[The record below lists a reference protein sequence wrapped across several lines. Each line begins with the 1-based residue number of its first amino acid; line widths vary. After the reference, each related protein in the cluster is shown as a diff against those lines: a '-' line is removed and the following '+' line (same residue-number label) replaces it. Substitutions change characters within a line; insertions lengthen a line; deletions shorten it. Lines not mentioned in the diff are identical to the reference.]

1 MMIFPFKKIFFLYIL
16 FLFPLFSES
25 RETIQIEWQ
34 EVKAA
39 SAYLLEIKDEKGNL
53 VFSQKTKEKNLSV
66 ELNTG
71 TYTKRLTVFNLYGEK
86 EENSEWIPL
95 IVKEKSGVKV
105 KVEWQEI
112 EVAKKYILEIRD
124 SNGNIIKRKEVESNS
139 TNIRLEPGSYEK
151 RLLVINQFGEVES
164 EGSWSPLNVI
174 LVLTPEIENTPQ
186 TIKSSPKKQR
196 LTIHGKNFDK
206 GMTASLYLG
215 NKEVAIQK
223 LEIENR
229 EKIQI
234 EILLEDDQ
242 EGVYSLKL
250 KNERGKE
257 AKAENYLTIT
267 QADVAEKTKEKVQSW
282 EILLR
287 SSVVPGWGQIYA
299 GNKYDNSGR
308 RIRGYVFSSVFFS
321 ALLYN
326 IYLKNK
332 SEQVDNEI
340 KNYTSL
346 GLAIGISEIN
356 SGRDGVASFFVVPAL
371 LERKAITEDIVERN
385 KQMNFL
391 MAGIYLIQIVDAYLI
406 NKDVNE
412 KLNGEG
418 LQVGYD
424 KRKLLQGDDHLFL
437 MNYNTRF

>member
-1 MMIFPFKKIFFLYIL
+1 MNFPLKKIFFLYIL
-16 FLFPLFSES
+16 FLFPLFSQS
-25 RETIQIEWQ
+25 KETIQIEWQ
-34 EVKAA
+34 EVKRA
-39 SAYLLEIKDEKGNL
+39 STYLLEIKDEKGNV
-53 VFSQKTKEKNLSV
+53 VFSQKTKEKNLSI
-66 ELNTG
+66 ELNPG
-71 TYTKRLTVFNLYGEK
+71 TYTKRLTVFNLFEEK

-112 EVAKKYILEIRD
+112 DVAKKYILEIRD
-124 SNGNIIKRKEVESNS
+124 ANGNIIKRKEAESNS
-139 TNIRLEPGSYEK
+139 AHIRLEPGSYEK
-151 RLLVINQFGEVES
+151 RLLVINQLGEIES
-164 EGSWSPLNVI
+164 EGSWSPLNVV
-174 LVLTPEIENTPQ
+174 LVLTPEIANTPQ
-186 TIKSSPKKQR
+186 TIKSSPQKQR

-215 NKEVAIQK
+215 NKEVTIQK

-229 EKIQI
+229 ETLQI
-234 EILLEDDQ
+234 DILLEDDQ
-242 EGVYSLKL
+242 EGIYSLKL

-257 AKAENYLTIT
+257 ARAENYLTIT
-267 QADVAEKTKEKVQSW
+267 QAGVAEKTKEKVQSW

-308 RIRGYVFSSVFFS
+308 KIRGYAFSSVFFS

-332 SEQVDNEI
+332 SDQLDSEI

-346 GLAIGISEIN
+346 GLAIGIGEIN
-356 SGRDGVASFFVVPAL
+356 SGRDGVASLFVVPAL
-371 LERKAITEDIVERN
+371 LERKAIAEDIVERN
-385 KQMNFL
+385 KQMNLL

-437 MNYNTRF
+437 MNYNIRF